1 MKPAGI
7 LFVNAVQRCMLNA
20 FSVLVPAPGRC
31 EWRAEWRAELWH
43 ICRRDHRSASGS
55 VDLTSLRFCLG
66 ALPDALEMRRIF
78 GAGSTRAPIHRSASY
93 CLLILAAI
101 LAASWAFALYSRPV
115 IAERHTERY
124 TVRPGLVLILNA
136 HSARGAMDSIPVEL
150 YRTWIG
156 ARQKFFAGLAFYRVE
171 RTVLAGGGRAVDL
184 PIAHASAQFF
194 SLLGLPMEIGS
205 AAPSSEPRL
214 ILSDRIWRRNF
225 NADSRILG
233 RTVRVGE
240 RLVSVAAVLPDGSW
254 RLPGEAEAWLLEPD
268 NAISSD
274 GAGYVVAQLK
284 PDSWYA
290 IRNSA
295 ANIAVYDAKGNE
307 QNLWVFSFS
316 ERTDGPWRDYFV
328 PVFLA
333 LLVLPGLTS
342 VFLSDKAVSTIR
354 LSWSHRVACCAFGA
368 AKIAMILGIVYI
380 LPVDLAYCRTSG
392 FAPTA
397 SCIQFLLTLTL
408 SIFGFCWTVDDQHK
422 RCPVCLRR
430 VTHPARVGIASR
442 TFLAWNGTELMC
454 TGGHTLLYIPAA
466 PTSWF
471 YAPRWVYLDPSWKFL
486 FAA

>member
-1 MKPAGI
+1 MNRFLAAAEDRLLCAI
-7 LFVNAVQRCMLNA
+7 ALL
-20 FSVLVPAPGRC
+20 APSDR
-31 EWRAEWRAELWH
+31 RAEWLREWRSELWH
-43 ICRRDHRSASGS
+43 VCRCDHRSTAGS

-93 CLLILAAI
+93 CLLILAVI

-124 TVRPGLVLILNA
+124 AVRPGLVLILNA
-136 HSARGAMDSIPVEL
+136 HAASGPMNSIPVEI
-150 YRTWIG
+150 YRKWAG
-156 ARQKFFAGLAFYRVE
+156 ARQRYFDGLAFYRVE

-184 PIAHASAQFF
+184 PIAHSSSQFF

-214 ILSDRIWRRNF
+214 ILSDLIWRRDF
-225 NADSRILG
+225 NADPHILG

-240 RLVSVAAVLPDGSW
+240 QLVSVAAVLPDGSW

-268 NAISSD
+268 NAISS
-274 GAGYVVAQLK
+274 GGTGYVVARLK

-295 ANIAVYDAKGNE
+295 ANIAACDAKGNE

-333 LLVLPGLTS
+333 LLVLPGLSS

-354 LSWSHRVACCAFGA
+354 LSWSLTVVRCAFGA

-380 LPVDLAYCRTSG
+380 LPVDLAYCSTSG
-392 FAPTA
+392 FAPAA
-397 SCIQFLLTLTL
+397 SCVQFLLTLTL
-408 SIFGFCWTVDDQHK
+408 SIFGFCWTVDDQRK

-471 YAPRWVYLDPSWKFL
+471 YAPRWVYLDSSWKFL